1 MRHLEA
7 GHGEILGICEGA
19 KENKSGW
26 SAFLRHL
33 VERGLKG
40 VRLIISDACRG
51 LTESAAEYLPES
63 RWQRCMCIFIGT
75 YSATFQRQSPRGEPY
90 AQAMPRRAGTRP
102 TARRAR
108 SSTTCAPP
116 G

>member
-51 LTESAAEYLPES
+51 LTESAAEYLPS
-63 RWQRCMCIFIGT
+63 LAG
-75 YSATFQRQSPRGEPY
+75 SAACAFLSERIQP
-90 AQAMPRRAGTRP
+90 
-102 TARRAR
+102 R
-108 SSTTCAPP
+108 SSDKVREVSHMLRHA
-116 G
+116 